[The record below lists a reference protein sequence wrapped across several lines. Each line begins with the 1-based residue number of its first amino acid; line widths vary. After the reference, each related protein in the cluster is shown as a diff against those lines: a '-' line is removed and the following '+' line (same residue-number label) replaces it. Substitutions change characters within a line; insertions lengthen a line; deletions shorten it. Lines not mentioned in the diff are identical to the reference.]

1 VNRLYR
7 SNCGVRRESGIEG
20 MGARV
25 TLKEI
30 AQHAGVSPATVS
42 LVLRDSPLVAKPTRK
57 RIQASIDTLGY
68 VYDRSAANLRTRSTQ
83 TIGLIVCEITN
94 PFYAELTAGID
105 GALDRAGWVAF
116 LANTAE
122 SPARQ
127 DRFIERMREQ
137 RVDGLLLSPAEG
149 TDVDT
154 IERLHRYG
162 LPVVQMLRRVGKREA
177 DFVGP
182 DFRLGM
188 TLATEHLI
196 RLGHKRIA
204 YVGGGRRTSPV
215 RDRGVGY
222 RETMVRHGLPVG
234 PIVGCL
240 PTREA
245 GAAAVGTLLRGK
257 ASDPTA
263 VLCYNDVCAFG
274 FLLGLAD
281 KGLKAGSD
289 CAVVGFDDI
298 EEAAYCRPALT
309 TVAIGPRQLG
319 EESAGLLL
327 RRIKAPNGAA
337 ENVILPPRLIIRSSC
352 GARSADLQSTN
363 PAAFAINNL
372 RDASRRRRR
381 DDA

>member
-1 VNRLYR
+1 
-7 SNCGVRRESGIEG
+7 

-127 DRFIERMREQ
+127 DRFIERMR
-137 RVDGLLLSPAEG
+137 
-149 TDVDT
+149 DVDT

-222 RETMVRHGLPVG
+222 RETMTRYGLPVG
-234 PIVGCL
+234 PIVSCL

-263 VLCYNDVCAFG
+263 VICYNDVCAFG
-274 FLLGLAD
+274 FLLGLTD

-319 EESAGLLL
+319 EESASLLL

-381 DDA
+381 DDD